1 MQANEGVCSVEI
13 KNKSVGFFAQ
23 LTWCLCILHH
33 CERRGLVPD
42 IRLTGDVYL
51 DPRRGPNWLDYY
63 FDLSTLTIAKGAARR
78 VRYTKKISDFYGL
91 GLPVAPAMSINEGA
105 RIAREYLRPKPHINM
120 MVDDFWRSLNVDGPV
135 VGVHFRGTDKALEAP
150 RVSREHCLDV
160 LQRYLRN
167 DNSIKAVFVASDEQE
182 LVDFIKKEVTD
193 IPVYSHNDHYRS
205 NDHQPAHMKIGQG
218 NGYEKG
224 EDALVNALLLSKCST
239 LIRTTS
245 FLSAWA
251 SIFNPGLN
259 VILLNTPYP
268 NKFWFPESE
277 IFSRRNTKYWPEG
290 PSPECENRA
299 LIRY

>member
-1 MQANEGVCSVEI
+1 
-13 KNKSVGFFAQ
+13 
-23 LTWCLCILHH
+23 
-33 CERRGLVPD
+33 
-42 IRLTGDVYL
+42 
-51 DPRRGPNWLDYY
+51 
-63 FDLSTLTIAKGAARR
+63 
-78 VRYTKKISDFYGL
+78 
-91 GLPVAPAMSINEGA
+91 
-105 RIAREYLRPKPHINM
+105 M

-277 IFSRRNTKYWPEG
+277 IFSTRNTKYCPEQ
-290 PSPECENRA
+290 PP
-299 LIRY
+299 